1 MLKDEVCDLAIFA
14 AVADARSFTRA
25 AAKLG
30 KSQSAL
36 SQSVRRLEE
45 RLKLRL
51 LTRTTRSVMPTPAGE
66 QLLSTLRPALG
77 EIEAQLNAL
86 SELRELPSGSLRLTA
101 GRHAVETVL
110 WPALLRLN
118 TRYPDIKVEVSI
130 EPALIDIVTE
140 QYDAGVRQGEQIA
153 RDMIALRI
161 GPDLRRVVVGCPAYL
176 ADHGIPVEP
185 QDLTHH
191 RCCNI
196 RLPTSGGLYA
206 WEFERDG
213 RSVNVHVD
221 GPFVLNDMHLL
232 IDAAL
237 HGAGLAIVM
246 EDMVAPFIAD
256 GRLVRV
262 LEDWSPPP
270 ATISITLTGATPPRR
285 SLRFWRNYAPTLIY
299 KQGESRH
306 PQSRPAPLSGG
317 NSLTVTSGP
326 EQAPLS
332 ATSGFYEHRRRNWR
346 LTFAA
351 ADFLV
356 GPQLIDFAE
365 RPLCARSG
373 SPEALLTQGAWVMQ
387 KGGPSQAW

>member
-1 MLKDEVCDLAIFA
+1 MLNDELSDLAIFA

-77 EIEAQLNAL
+77 EIEAQLSVL
-86 SELRELPSGSLRLTA
+86 SERRELPSGSLRLTA

-110 WPALLRLN
+110 WPALLRLS

-130 EPALIDIVTE
+130 EPALTDIVTE
-140 QYDAGVRQGEQIA
+140 QYDAGVRLGEQIA

-161 GPDLRRVVVGCPAYL
+161 GPDLRRVVVGCPTYL

-185 QDLTHH
+185 RDLTHH
-191 RCCNI
+191 RCCNF
-196 RLPTSGGLYA
+196 RLTSGSLYA

-213 RSVNVHVD
+213 RSLNVRVD
-221 GPFVLNDMHLL
+221 GPFVLNDQRLL

-256 GRLVRV
+256 GRLVKV
-262 LEDWSPPP
+262 LEDWSPPFSGYHLYYP
-270 ATISITLTGATPPRR
+270 NR
-285 SLRFWRNYAPTLIY
+285 
-299 KQGESRH
+299 RH
-306 PQSRPAPLSGG
+306 PSPA
-317 NSLTVTSGP
+317 
-326 EQAPLS
+326 
-332 ATSGFYEHRRRNWR
+332 
-346 LTFAA
+346 FAA
-351 ADFLV
+351 
-356 GPQLIDFAE
+356 
-365 RPLCARSG
+365 
-373 SPEALLTQGAWVMQ
+373 LLEELRAN
-387 KGGPSQAW
+387 SHL

>member
-1 MLKDEVCDLAIFA
+1 MLNDELSDLAIFA

-51 LTRTTRSVMPTPAGE
+51 LTRTTRSVMPTPAGDR
-66 QLLSTLRPALG
+66 LLSTVRAARG
-77 EIEAQLNAL
+77 EIEAQLDAL

-130 EPALIDIVTE
+130 EPALTDIVAE
-140 QYDAGVRQGEQIA
+140 QYDAGVRRGEQIA

-161 GPDLRRVVVGCPAYL
+161 GPDLGMVVVGCPAYL

-213 RSVNVHVD
+213 RRVNVHVD

-256 GRLVRV
+256 GRLVQV
-262 LEDWSPPP
+262 LEDWSPP
-270 ATISITLTGATPPRR
+270 
-285 SLRFWRNYAPTLIY
+285 F
-299 KQGESRH
+299 
-306 PQSRPAPLSGG
+306 SG
-317 NSLTVTSGP
+317 
-326 EQAPLS
+326 
-332 ATSGFYEHRRRNWR
+332 YH
-346 LTFAA
+346 
-351 ADFLV
+351 
-356 GPQLIDFAE
+356 
-365 RPLCARSG
+365 ARSQRRI
-373 SPEALLTQGAWVMQ
+373 LLRPKVSDNLVIAIR
-387 KGGPSQAW
+387 QAAR